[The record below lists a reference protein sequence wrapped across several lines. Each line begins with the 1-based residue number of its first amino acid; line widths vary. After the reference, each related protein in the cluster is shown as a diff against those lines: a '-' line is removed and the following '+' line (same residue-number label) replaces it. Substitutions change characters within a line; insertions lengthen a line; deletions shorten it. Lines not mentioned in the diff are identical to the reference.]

1 MLGGR
6 LPLHD
11 VSVKDG
17 EFVRKLGS
25 AKRCSVVNNHH
36 VSYSNG
42 NLGRLPP
49 RLYTYPNHCGWLLY
63 MSHYIPIVSELYVPL
78 PSGKLT

>member
-25 AKRCSVVNNHH
+25 AKGCSVVNNHH
-36 VSYSNG
+36 VPYSSG
-42 NLGRLPP
+42 NLGRLAPVFTHIQIIVVGYCICP
-49 RLYTYPNHCGWLLY
+49 II
-63 MSHYIPIVSELYVPL
+63 SH
-78 PSGKLT
+78 